1 MTSRPFY
8 FLLSAFCFLLSTSH
22 SSAQTNPAQY
32 VDPFIGTGGHGHTYP
47 GATLPFGMVQLSP
60 DTRTDQS
67 WDGCGGYHQSDSLI
81 YGFTHT
87 HLSGTGCSDY
97 GDILLMPTV
106 GKPVYENKKYA
117 SRFSHQKEKA
127 SPGYYSVHLDNP
139 NVDVELTTT
148 LRTGL
153 HKYTFPKTDQANII
167 LDLAHRDKV
176 LESSVQI
183 VNETTV
189 EGMRRSENWAR
200 NQVIYFVIQFSKPF
214 LAADF
219 YLDSLKITL
228 RGASGITQQS
238 TKTNFSFKTLAGE
251 SIYVKV
257 GISGVSIEGAR
268 KNLEAELPG
277 WDFQKTKLDAESAW
291 NKELSKITVS
301 GGTSDQLKTFYTA
314 LYHCMVVPNIYN
326 DVDGKYLGRDF
337 KIHTTDGFNYYT
349 VFSLWDTFRAWHPL
363 MTIIDRKRTLDYIKT
378 FLTQYDEGGL
388 LPVWEFASN
397 ETECMIGYHSVPVI
411 VDAAVKGIR
420 NFDMQK
426 SLSAMKKSAESIDR
440 YGLGK
445 YMDHGFLS
453 MEDEGE
459 SVSKTLEYSYDDW
472 CIAQMASINDQ
483 KDDFINYVHR
493 AQYWK
498 NLFDTETGFIRP
510 KKNGNWLS
518 PFDPR
523 EVNNN
528 YTEANAWQYTFF
540 VPQDVTG
547 LINKMGGKEKFEKKL
562 DELFSATTQTTGR
575 EQSDITGLIGQYA
588 HGNEPSHHMAYLY
601 NYIGK
606 PWKTQEKIHR
616 ITSEFYHAQP
626 DGLIGN
632 EDCGQMSA
640 WYILSAM
647 GIYQVTPGSP
657 VFAIG
662 TPLFKEAKINLE
674 TIVPDGNGKSFSITA
689 TNISD
694 KNFYIQS
701 ASLNGTPYNKSY
713 ITYND
718 IMNGGELIFT
728 MGDKPNQK
736 WGSKEDDYPVAEIK
750 EHKIIPVP
758 IIKSEGK
765 TFKGKTRITLQ
776 SSEPGLKLF
785 YMLTGPF
792 EKPAIIPYTSPVEID
807 TTSTIYAFAKN
818 DADEKSLITKGTFY
832 KNPHPDWKIIINS
845 EYAPDYSAGGNE
857 ATIDGIRGET
867 NWRKGEWQGY
877 TGKDFEVI
885 IDLGKTQEIKK
896 LGAGFL
902 QDSRAWILFPTKVE
916 FEISTDGKNFTKM
929 LTIPNTIPDKDY
941 KVQVRDFMET
951 ISPQKAQYVKV
962 RATNYGKLPEWHQGY
977 EDKGTAWLFVD
988 EIFVEN

>member
-1 MTSRPFY
+1 MKKSDI
-8 FLLSAFCFLLSTSH
+8 CFLSFFFVSMQF
-22 SSAQTNPAQY
+22 SYAQVNLIQY
-32 VDPFIGTGGHGHTYP
+32 VNPFIGTGGHGHTYP
-47 GATLPFGMVQLSP
+47 GATVPFGMVQLSP

-67 WDGCGGYHQSDSLI
+67 WDGCGGYHQSDSVI

-97 GDILLMPTV
+97 GDILLMPTI
-106 GKPVYENKKYA
+106 GKPVFENIKYA

-127 SPGYYSVHLDNP
+127 TPGYYSVHLDDDNI
-139 NVDVELTTT
+139 DVELTATQ
-148 LRTGL
+148 RVGL

-167 LDLAHRDKV
+167 LDLSHRDKI
-176 LESSVQI
+176 LESSMQI

-189 EGMRRSENWAR
+189 EGMRRSENWAK
-200 NQVIYFVIQFSKPF
+200 NQVIYFVIQFSKPW

-219 YLDSLKITL
+219 YIDSLKLTI
-228 RGASGITQQS
+228 RGISGITKESQ
-238 TKTNFSFKTLAGE
+238 KVNFQFNTDANE
-251 SIYVKV
+251 RIYVKV
-257 GISGVSIEGAR
+257 GISGTSIEGAR

-277 WDFQKTKLDAESAW
+277 WDFNKIKQAAEAAW
-291 NKELSKITVS
+291 NKELGKIEVS
-301 GGTSDQLKTFYTA
+301 GTNEQMKTFYSA
-314 LYHCMVVPNIYN
+314 LYHCMVVPNIYS
-326 DVDGKYLGRDF
+326 DVDGNYLGRDF
-337 KIHTTDGFNYYT
+337 KIHHADNFNYYT

-378 FLTQYDEGGL
+378 FLAQYDQGGL

-411 VDAAVKGIR
+411 TDAFLKGI
-420 NFDMQK
+420 NDFDK
-426 SLSAMKKSAESIDR
+426 DKALSAMKKSAESKNR
-440 YGLGK
+440 YGLGA
-445 YMDHGFLS
+445 YMDHGFLE
-453 MEDEGE
+453 MEDENE

-472 CIAQMASINDQ
+472 CIAQMANATKSS
-483 KDDFINYVHR
+483 DDYNNYIQR
-493 AQYWK
+493 GQYWK
-498 NLFDTETGFIRP
+498 NLFDKETGFMRP

-528 YTEANAWQYTFF
+528 FTEANAWQYTFF
-540 VPQDVTG
+540 VPQDING
-547 LINKMGGKEKFEKKL
+547 LITKIGGKEKFENKL
-562 DELFSATTQTTGR
+562 DELFTTSSQTTGR

-606 PWKTQEKIHR
+606 PYKTQEKVQR

-647 GIYQVTPGSP
+647 GIYQVTPGSDIF
-657 VFAIG
+657 VIG
-662 TPLFKEAKINLE
+662 SPLFKEAKINLE
-674 TIVPDGNGKSFSITA
+674 NGKTFSIK
-689 TNISD
+689 TNNVSE

-701 ASLNGTPYNKSY
+701 ASLNEIAYNKSF
-713 ITYND
+713 ITYKE
-718 IMNGGELIFT
+718 IMNGGELIFA
-728 MGDKPNQK
+728 MSDKPNQK
-736 WGSKEDDYPVAEIK
+736 WGSKEGEYPVSEIK

-758 IIKSEGK
+758 IIKSKGK
-765 TFKGKTRITLQ
+765 TFKGKTSITIE

-792 EKPAIIPYTSPVEID
+792 ERPAVIPYTSPVEID
-807 TTSTIYAFAKN
+807 TNATIYAFAKN
-818 DADEKSLITKGTFY
+818 SNDEKSLMSKGIFY
-832 KNPHPDWKIIINS
+832 KMPHPDWKIKISSSYSN
-845 EYAPDYSAGGNE
+845 EYPAGGDE
-857 ATIDGIRGET
+857 GIIDGIRGET

-877 TGKDFEVI
+877 TGKDFEAI
-885 IDLGKTQEIKK
+885 IDLGKIQEIKK

-902 QDSRAWILFPTKVE
+902 QDSRAWVLMPTKVE
-916 FEISTDGKNFTKM
+916 FEVSTDGKTFTKV
-929 LTIPNTIPDKDY
+929 LTIPNVIADKDY
-941 KVQVRDFMET
+941 KVQIKDFIET
-951 ISPQKAQYVKV
+951 ITPQKAQYVKV
-962 RATNYGKLPEWHQGY
+962 KAFNYGKLPFWHQGY

-988 EIFVEN
+988 EIFVK